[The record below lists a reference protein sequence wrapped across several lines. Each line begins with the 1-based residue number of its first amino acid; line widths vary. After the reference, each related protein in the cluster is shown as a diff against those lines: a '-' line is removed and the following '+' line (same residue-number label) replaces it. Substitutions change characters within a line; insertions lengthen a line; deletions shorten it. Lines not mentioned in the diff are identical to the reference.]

1 MPVSFVQLHPNKRY
15 DKSREDLYRVRG
27 CNIST
32 KIKGKKYE
40 RGLIFEDKK
49 NLKKCPQKYMNFEIL
64 ITRLEKRVQCIFH

>member
-32 KIKGKKYE
+32 
-40 RGLIFEDKK
+40 EDKK
-49 NLKKCPQKYMNFEIL
+49 KKIREGVDI
-64 ITRLEKRVQCIFH
+64 RR